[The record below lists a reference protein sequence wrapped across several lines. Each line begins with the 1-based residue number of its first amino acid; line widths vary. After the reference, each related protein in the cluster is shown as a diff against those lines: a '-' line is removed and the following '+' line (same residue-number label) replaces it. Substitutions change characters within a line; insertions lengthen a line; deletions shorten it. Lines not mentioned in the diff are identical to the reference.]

1 MYARQSADGRGTKGM
16 KVPPNYGG
24 SAFSGITPPPALT
37 QVDSFEEEERKTVA
51 DDSRSLPT
59 GNTSAEL
66 RECESGGLFR
76 FFGGESG
83 GIGLEELLILG
94 LVLLISQ
101 NDVKDDLAFL
111 LLLLV
116 FIK

>member
-1 MYARQSADGRGTKGM
+1 MYTRQTADSRGAKGM

-24 SAFSGITPPPALT
+24 SVFSEITPTSAPAKI
-37 QVDSFEEEERKTVA
+37 DSFEEEEREMTA
-51 DDSRSLPT
+51 DGGRSLPVGSSST
-59 GNTSAEL
+59 EL
-66 RECESGGLFR
+66 QGGDSGGLFR
-76 FFGGESG
+76 LFGGESG